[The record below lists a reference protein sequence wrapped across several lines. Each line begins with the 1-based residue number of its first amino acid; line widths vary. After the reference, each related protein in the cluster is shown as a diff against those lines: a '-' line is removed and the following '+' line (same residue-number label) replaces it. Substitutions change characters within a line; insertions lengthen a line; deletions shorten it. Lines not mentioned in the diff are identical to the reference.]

1 LIEIL
6 ARGPSLRAWVQIVAG
21 APLDALG
28 LDRDGLDLL
37 GAAPFDVAV
46 LRRIGHSHV

>member
-1 LIEIL
+1 
-6 ARGPSLRAWVQIVAG
+6 LRAWIQVVDNA
-21 APLDALG
+21 ALDALG

-37 GAAPFDVAV
+37 GAAPLDVVV